1 VWPAERRSARLT
13 LAFLKA
19 SVDPPARALE
29 FRRVEAGG
37 FLLFVHPA
45 LTTLPDELLIVLRGR
60 RHPRLEA
67 YGDGLAYLVPLS
79 GAGGTRGTAVQ
90 RPIRRGPVLPPG
102 GRVHGPARAP
112 GPGAGAGAGAGGQA
126 NRQPPRDAPTADQP
140 RVPIPN
146 ENRLVVTAWQAG
158 VMTTEGPRV
167 RVALRRIGARQEL
180 RLAAALSRADRPMAA
195 GWWSLLAIRGVLPA
209 CFSIATGV
217 LVGAIQH
224 QASLAVPLVVVGVL
238 FIALQVLGP
247 LHTAL
252 SANLGDRTSA
262 WLYDELTGACVSVP
276 GIGHLEDPELA
287 ADLQVARDFDRGM
300 TGPPLSA
307 SMDFIAGGLVDMV
320 AGLAQACVLFGF
332 AWWAPPLLA
341 GAWLGTHWLL
351 RESGVW
357 KDRNTEEVRQAQR
370 DADYAYRLAVDP
382 PAAKELR
389 IFGLPDWVLERF
401 LVSRRR
407 LHRLQ
412 YEATR
417 MRERSVLASLAL
429 VLAANL
435 LVLWALASAALDHRL
450 ALGALIAY
458 ASAAIGT
465 SMIAFGGL
473 NWALDSAAAPVAA
486 VARLKAAM
494 ARAGPIRPGTRP
506 AGGRPAHHIIFRNV
520 TFAYPAAPA
529 HPVLDGLDLEIPAGT
544 SLAIVGQNGAGKTT
558 LAKLLCRLYDPQ
570 AGAIEVDGVDL
581 KDLDTESWRRR
592 ITAVFQDFV
601 RFELTLRENVAPRE
615 TSAEDGAVS
624 GVPALDD
631 TVTAALAEAGA
642 HGLAGLDTV
651 LAKGYSGG
659 TDLSGGQW
667 QRVAL
672 ARALSA
678 VRLGAGLV
686 LLDEPT
692 AQLDVRGEAEIFERV
707 LAATRSCTT
716 ILISHRFSTVRHVD
730 RIAVVEHGTVVE
742 FGSHEE
748 LMELRGRYWT
758 MFSLQAKR
766 FAEGTPEEG
775 EEEVT
780 FDVLT

>member
-1 VWPAERRSARLT
+1 
-13 LAFLKA
+13 
-19 SVDPPARALE
+19 
-29 FRRVEAGG
+29 
-37 FLLFVHPA
+37 
-45 LTTLPDELLIVLRGR
+45 
-60 RHPRLEA
+60 
-67 YGDGLAYLVPLS
+67 
-79 GAGGTRGTAVQ
+79 
-90 RPIRRGPVLPPG
+90 
-102 GRVHGPARAP
+102 
-112 GPGAGAGAGAGGQA
+112 
-126 NRQPPRDAPTADQP
+126 
-140 RVPIPN
+140 
-146 ENRLVVTAWQAG
+146 
-158 VMTTEGPRV
+158 
-167 RVALRRIGARQEL
+167 
-180 RLAAALSRADRPMAA
+180 MAA
-195 GWWSLLAIRGVLPA
+195 GWWSLLAVRGLLPA
-209 CFSIATGV
+209 AFSIATGV

-224 QASLAVPLVVVGVL
+224 HGDLAVALTVVGVL
-238 FIALQVLGP
+238 FIGLQVLGP

-262 WLYDELTGACVSVP
+262 WLYDELTSACVAVP
-276 GIGHLEDPELA
+276 GIGHLEDPDLA

-300 TGPPLSA
+300 TGPPLSV

-332 AWWAPPLLA
+332 AWWAPPVLA

-389 IFGLPDWVLERF
+389 IFGLPDWVLDRF

-429 VLAANL
+429 VLAANA

-450 ALGALIAY
+450 ALSGLVVY
-458 ASAAIGT
+458 ASAAVGT

-494 ARAGPIRPGTRP
+494 GRAGTITPGTRP
-506 AGGRPAHHIIFRNV
+506 AGGMPAHQIRFREV
-520 TFAYPAAPA
+520 TFAYPAAPDR
-529 HPVLDGLDLEIPAGT
+529 PVLKALDLEIPAGG

-570 AGAIEVDGVDL
+570 SGAIEVDGTDL
-581 KDLDTESWRRR
+581 RDLDLESWRARV
-592 ITAVFQDFV
+592 TAVFQDFV

-615 TSAEDGAVS
+615 TEGGAP
-624 GVPALDD
+624 GDAALDD
-631 TVTAALAEAGA
+631 TVRAALAEAGA
-642 HGLAGLDTV
+642 DALAGLDTV

-659 TDLSGGQW
+659 TELSGGQW

-672 ARALSA
+672 ARALAA

-692 AQLDVRGEAEIFERV
+692 AQLDVRDEAEIFERV

-730 RIAVVEHGTVVE
+730 RIAVVEHGAVVE
-742 FGSHEE
+742 LGSHEE
-748 LMELRGRYWT
+748 LMALRGRYWT
-758 MFSLQAKR
+758 MFSLQAQR